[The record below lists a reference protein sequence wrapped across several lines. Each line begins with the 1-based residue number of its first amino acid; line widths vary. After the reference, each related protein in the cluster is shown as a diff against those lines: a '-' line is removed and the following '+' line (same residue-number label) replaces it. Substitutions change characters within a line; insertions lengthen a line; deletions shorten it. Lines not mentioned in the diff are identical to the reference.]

1 MTIAVHPS
9 RVVHLTSVHPADDN
23 RIFHKECVTLAA
35 AGYDVTLVVAGGRDE
50 TVKGVRIVSVRRTG
64 GRINRAVLGSIRL
77 GREAIRSKADVIHF
91 HDPELL
97 PLGLVLRLLGRNVI
111 YDAHEWVR
119 GSTTSR
125 PYLDP
130 RVARLMAWAI
140 GGLEWVA
147 SRVLTHVVAAT
158 PFIASQYKADKVT
171 VIANYPDLGELADA
185 RGDLDERDPNCGVY
199 VGGINEGRCGSAMLA
214 ALPKARATDPRIH
227 LVMGGS
233 IEDGLHPETVEGIE
247 YLGLLSR
254 SEVVRVNR
262 GASFGLAL
270 LRPLPNYIDSLPT
283 KFFEY
288 LAAGIPAMVSR
299 STVIVA
305 GIIDEVGCGLVVDGE
320 DSDQI
325 AEAMVTFASDPARTR
340 LMGERG
346 AVAVRDRYNWS
357 AEAAKLVA
365 LYDRITDQRIS
376 RSPSVA

>member
-1 MTIAVHPS
+1 MVIAKHPV

-50 TVKGVRIVSVRRTG
+50 QIKGVRIVSVRRTG
-64 GRINRAVLGSIRL
+64 GRIGRAVFGSIRL
-77 GREAIRSKADVIHF
+77 GRVALRSKAAVIHF

-125 PYLDP
+125 PYLNP
-130 RVARLMAWAI
+130 RLAHVLASAI

-158 PFIASQYKADKVT
+158 PFIASLYKADNVT
-171 VIANYPDLGELADA
+171 VIANYPDLGELSDVRAA
-185 RGDLDERDPNCGVY
+185 LDGRDPACGVY
-199 VGGINEGRCGSAMLA
+199 VGGINEGRCGSAMIA
-214 ALPKARATDPRIH
+214 AVPKARAVDPRIH
-227 LVMGGS
+227 LVMGGPL
-233 IEDGLHPETVEGIE
+233 EDGLHPEVVEGIE
-247 YLGLLSR
+247 YRGVLSR
-254 SEVVRVNR
+254 PEVVKVNQE
-262 GASFGLAL
+262 ASFGLAL

-288 LAAGIPAMVSR
+288 LAVGIPAVVSR
-299 STVIVA
+299 STTIVA
-305 GIIDEVGCGLVVDGE
+305 AIVEEVGCGLIVDGE
-320 DSDQI
+320 DSDQV
-325 AEAMVTFASDPARTR
+325 AAAMVQLAADPERTR

-346 AVAVRDRYNWS
+346 AAAVRDRYTWS
-357 AEAAKLVA
+357 AEAVKLVA
-365 LYDRITDQRIS
+365 LYDRIVGDKIDRTN
-376 RSPSVA
+376 P